1 MTTSDGRP
9 DLLPDTASPLP
20 LYHRMYMV
28 LREQIL
34 EGAFD
39 PDTPMPSE
47 NELARAFKVSRI
59 TVRRAL
65 EKLEREGMIRR
76 RRGRGT
82 FPVRR
87 AARPAELRT
96 SITGLLENLLAMGL
110 STEVQL
116 IDFRYVGASEDVA
129 EKLSVPVG
137 SPVQK
142 AVRVRKIKGQPMSHL
157 TTWIPEDIGRKY
169 AQDDLA
175 AEPLLVLLEN
185 AGIKVAS
192 ADQTITARL
201 ADAAVAG
208 LLDIPAGSPLLA
220 VKRVVFDQEDR
231 PVEYIQA
238 LYRPDV
244 YEYRLTMSRKTSD
257 ETAIWQPSG

>member
-1 MTTSDGRP
+1 
-9 DLLPDTASPLP
+9 
-20 LYHRMYMV
+20 MYMV

-39 PDTPMPSE
+39 AQSPMPSE
-47 NELARAFKVSRI
+47 NELARSFKVSRI

-76 RRGRGT
+76 RRGLGT
-82 FPVRR
+82 FPIQR

-129 EKLSVPVG
+129 AKLALPMG
-137 SPVQK
+137 STVQK

-169 AQDDLA
+169 APDDLA

-185 AGIKVAS
+185 VGIKVSS

-201 ADAAVAG
+201 ADATVAG
-208 LLDIPAGSPLLA
+208 LLDVPVGSPLLA
-220 VKRVVFDQEDR
+220 VKRVVFDQDDR

-257 ETAIWQPSG
+257 ESSIWQPTG